1 MRKKIFK
8 FLSVVLTFAFILSL
22 SACGQEAG
30 TETTTKEQEVII
42 KKETP
47 SSQASDENIS
57 DDEATGEVYNEA
69 TGEAVY
75 YSSNDLNAGAS
86 DSGKAFP
93 ETDST
98 YEVDLDGVEA
108 SPTDKKIGLAM
119 YHNFIGNWDELFA
132 DTYGEESTFM
142 NYYRVGSIEEAK
154 QVKAANGMCWLYVVE
169 PYDNRDTLEFKENY
183 VENFKMQIQAYK
195 DAGVWDVIAGFETEE
210 MTTRITHE
218 QFIKFTKFLR
228 DTCPDKRILS
238 CTSPYEIQGA
248 TINGFI
254 IEPMDYET
262 FGYVTDI
269 GFDMYHTVDYA
280 EHKALLEEMKEKLG
294 RKDVRIW
301 FFPCTYKYESGTDE
315 DYMIKSLDIAYDLL
329 LKEENPGGIYMYTW
343 ETWGDDYG
351 LKDLL
356 DPEGK
361 QQYTRLA
368 ERIVEIGKEILAN
381 PFVYDKPFN

>member
-1 MRKKIFK
+1 MRKKIFRL
-8 FLSVVLTFAFILSL
+8 LSVVLTFAFILSL

-75 YSSNDLNAGAS
+75 YSSNGLNAGAS
-86 DSGKAFP
+86 VSGSEA
-93 ETDST
+93 DAT